1 MPTIIKYGYVLPPAK
16 NWDTEWSELDDG
28 YGEGQ
33 ELAREYDKVSYLQ
46 DWYDEHV
53 KEIESLAKELYYLR
67 RVEQDNSQRHKE
79 REESLLADMEE
90 LEKEKDKLL
99 EDCYNSE
106 YVKKLEKNIK
116 DYYNDTEK
124 LESQILK
131 LQDENTEI
139 RKQGEKEFE
148 YLRTK
153 IEKLEKEN
161 ERLKNPVIPDRDA
174 RCSQFDMRIGY
185 SYVSSCIK
193 EALPSLYLG
202 EGYGEP
208 EIDVDNLPE
217 VVYDEV
223 AKTIDGSIN
232 AYVFEDPNELTI
244 HEYIYDD
251 VLQKLQKL
259 REEGVLE
266 EEE

>member
-1 MPTIIKYGYVLPPAK
+1 MPANIKYGYELPPAK
-16 NWDTEWSELDDG
+16 DWDTEWSDFDSD
-28 YGEGQ
+28 
-33 ELAREYDKVSYLQ
+33 YDKIGILQ
-46 DWYDEHV
+46 EWYDEHV
-53 KEIESLAKELYYLR
+53 EEIERLAKDLYYLR
-67 RVEQDNSQRHKE
+67 KVREDESKQHKE
-79 REESLLADMEE
+79 REESSLDE
-90 LEKEKDKLL
+90 
-99 EDCYNSE
+99 
-106 YVKKLEKNIK
+106 
-116 DYYNDTEK
+116 
-124 LESQILK
+124 ILK

-153 IEKLEKEN
+153 IEELEKEN
-161 ERLKNPVIPDRDA
+161 EKLKNPVIPDRDA
-174 RCSQFDMRIGY
+174 RCSQLDMRIGY

-193 EALPSLYLG
+193 EVLPSLYLG

-232 AYVFEDPNELTI
+232 AYMFEDPNELTI
-244 HEYIYDD
+244 HENIYAD
-251 VLQKLQKL
+251 VLEKLHEL
-259 REEGVLE
+259 REQGVLE